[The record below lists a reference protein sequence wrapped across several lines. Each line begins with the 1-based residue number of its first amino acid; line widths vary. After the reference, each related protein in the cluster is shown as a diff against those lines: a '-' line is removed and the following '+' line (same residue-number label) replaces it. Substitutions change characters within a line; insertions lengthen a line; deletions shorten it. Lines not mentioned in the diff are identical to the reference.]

1 MLIDIALYYVG
12 GRGGVEA
19 VTTKVSEGLKKKG
32 HRVRVIIAYVP
43 PYAKWIDSLGEVY
56 YYGNGIENASYE
68 YLGESYR
75 ELMDKI
81 GPPDI
86 CIAAHIPF
94 QSYICNL
101 GINWSRADKKIP
113 ILSWLHG
120 DINIYKDPY
129 LISYAKAH
137 LAIILAVSDGIR
149 SYDKE
154 KNIYLVNNPISIK
167 KENIVKRPAD
177 DVFKILSIGRLEEE
191 KNLFMLLHALNKIN
205 GNWQATIIGDG
216 SKRKVLESAAKIL
229 RVNENINWSGW
240 QDEPWKAIEEAS
252 ICISTSNTEGF
263 SMVLA
268 EALARGIPVI
278 STRCGGP
285 MDIVQDGINGWLVDK
300 NDYFKV
306 AEIIN
311 NIISKKTALPLQQIC
326 MSSVEKFSEERV
338 IANIENAIINE
349 LRY

>member
-32 HRVRVIIAYVP
+32 HRVRVIMAYAP
-43 PYAKWIDSLGEVY
+43 PHIKWIDSLGEVY
-56 YYGNGIENASYE
+56 YYGNGIENSSYE
-68 YLGESYR
+68 YLGKGYR
-75 ELMDKI
+75 QLMDKI
-81 GPPDI
+81 GLPDV

-101 GINWSRADKKIP
+101 GITSASIDKKIP

-120 DINIYKDPY
+120 DINIYRDPY

-137 LAIILAVSDGIR
+137 LAISSTVSDGIKE
-149 SYDKE
+149 YDNK
-154 KNIYLVNNPISIK
+154 KNIYLVNNPINIK
-167 KENIVKRPAD
+167 KDNIIKRPQD
-177 DVFKILSIGRLEEE
+177 DIFKILSIGRLEEE
-191 KNLFMLLHALNKIN
+191 KNLFMLMHALNKIN
-205 GNWQATIIGDG
+205 GKWKATIIGDG
-216 SKRKVLESAAKIL
+216 SKKEVLENVAKIL
-229 RVNENINWSGW
+229 RIDKNISWSGW
-240 QDEPWKAIEEAS
+240 KEEPWKGIDEAS

-285 MDIVQDGINGWLVDK
+285 SDIVEDGVNGWLVNK

-311 NIISKKTALPLQQIC
+311 DIIYKKIELPLQQVCI
-326 MSSVEKFSEERV
+326 SSVEKFSEDKV
-338 IANIENAIINE
+338 IENIENAIINE
-349 LRY
+349 LKY